1 MSTTTTVKSEVF
13 FAGSV
18 DRKISS
24 TFDIPG
30 SDRKPTW
37 KMRSFKNPLQCAA
50 LVQTQ
55 VISLP
60 PAFAINYKAGL
71 ISCLFAES
79 CRTCENFLSCCILCF
94 RLSFGHSSWE
104 QSHSR
109 YDMPDMLM
117 GCTTE
122 EVHIKNTDI

>member
-1 MSTTTTVKSEVF
+1 MQTTTTVKSEVF

-50 LVQTQ
+50 LVQTK
-55 VISLP
+55 VILGKLCLPSLVQLHLRP
-60 PAFAINYKAGL
+60 GL
-71 ISCLFAES
+71 
-79 CRTCENFLSCCILCF
+79 
-94 RLSFGHSSWE
+94 
-104 QSHSR
+104 
-109 YDMPDMLM
+109 
-117 GCTTE
+117 
-122 EVHIKNTDI
+122 

>member
-1 MSTTTTVKSEVF
+1 MKSEVF

-71 ISCLFAES
+71 ISCLSASHVELVRIF
-79 CRTCENFLSCCILCF
+79 FLVA
-94 RLSFGHSSWE
+94 SFGSDYHLATHHGNKVTQGMICLICSWDV
-104 QSHSR
+104 R
-109 YDMPDMLM
+109 PKKY
-117 GCTTE
+117 T
-122 EVHIKNTDI
+122 

>member
-1 MSTTTTVKSEVF
+1 MKSEVF

-50 LVQTQ
+50 LFQTK
-55 VISLP
+55 VVLGNLCLPSLVHLHFRP
-60 PAFAINYKAGL
+60 GL
-71 ISCLFAES
+71 
-79 CRTCENFLSCCILCF
+79 
-94 RLSFGHSSWE
+94 
-104 QSHSR
+104 
-109 YDMPDMLM
+109 
-117 GCTTE
+117 
-122 EVHIKNTDI
+122 